1 MSTLL
6 HDIRYGLRM
15 LLKTPVVSIIS
26 ALSLALGITGATAMF
41 ALASSFFFE
50 PLPFGQ
56 QDELVMLRQIRPGDG
71 IENAAGLSVPNFRDL
86 EQASTTFT
94 GATAFSEENVN
105 VTGLEQP
112 EQIQVVTGTP
122 NMIDVLRIPLSMG
135 RGFRADEGTTGA
147 NQVLILTHGY
157 WQRRF
162 LGDPGAVGK
171 TLLIEGVSHTIIG
184 VTREGFE
191 MIPATVEAF
200 RPSDLTHLTDRADPD
215 RLVLAR
221 LRAGTTLEQA
231 NSELQRTFSRLQTDH
246 AEANRN
252 WNLIVMH
259 AGDWFPGPTDT
270 KLIKLLLVVSL
281 FGLAIACANIAN
293 LLLGRAEIRI
303 KEIAVRTALGAARSR
318 LLRQMLTES
327 VMLALIGAGLGIFFS
342 VYAIAGL
349 RTAMPPQLPQSFW
362 PALDLPTLV
371 ATVVVAMMAGVLF
384 GLAPA
389 LYATGG
395 SLREV
400 LGESTRGG
408 TAGKTRKRIRNFFV
422 TAEIAVALALLT
434 GAGFLMKAMDLLVNA
449 DTPFDANRLLTFE
462 LTLPEHRYASPPDL
476 ARFTVEAE
484 RMLREIPGVNSV
496 AAMASLPR
504 SRGNPSARF
513 QIEGRTPVD
522 PGERPQSG
530 WQAVNPAYFA
540 TLRIPLVSGRA
551 LLDSDRADAP
561 PVALVNQEFVRRH
574 FPGEEP
580 LGRRIEI
587 QGTTREIVGVV
598 ANIIQSRIPEGA
610 DEEPAVYLPI
620 MQEPLRN
627 PAFALEIT
635 GDAST
640 ISAEVR
646 RAVSRVDPDQP
657 VALVRTL
664 QTHIEESLA
673 GPRVLGLFV
682 LALGLLAMV
691 LAAVGIYGVMAH
703 SVVQANREIGIRMAI
718 GARQSQVV
726 AMITRRGI
734 VLTAIGL
741 AAGVPI
747 SLLIQ
752 RGVHSALNL
761 WEVDVPPDYALIA
774 AGMLAFVA
782 LLASWVHAL
791 GAAKVAPV
799 QALQNE

>member
-1 MSTLL
+1 
-6 HDIRYGLRM
+6 
-15 LLKTPVVSIIS
+15 
-26 ALSLALGITGATAMF
+26 
-41 ALASSFFFE
+41 
-50 PLPFGQ
+50 
-56 QDELVMLRQIRPGDG
+56 
-71 IENAAGLSVPNFRDL
+71 
-86 EQASTTFT
+86 
-94 GATAFSEENVN
+94 
-105 VTGLEQP
+105 
-112 EQIQVVTGTP
+112 
-122 NMIDVLRIPLSMG
+122 
-135 RGFRADEGTTGA
+135 
-147 NQVLILTHGY
+147 
-157 WQRRF
+157 
-162 LGDPGAVGK
+162 
-171 TLLIEGVSHTIIG
+171 
-184 VTREGFE
+184 
-191 MIPATVEAF
+191 
-200 RPSDLTHLTDRADPD
+200 
-215 RLVLAR
+215 
-221 LRAGTTLEQA
+221 
-231 NSELQRTFSRLQTDH
+231 
-246 AEANRN
+246 
-252 WNLIVMH
+252 
-259 AGDWFPGPTDT
+259 
-270 KLIKLLLVVSL
+270 
-281 FGLAIACANIAN
+281 
-293 LLLGRAEIRI
+293 
-303 KEIAVRTALGAARSR
+303 
-318 LLRQMLTES
+318 MLTES

-371 ATVVVAMMAGVLF
+371 ATVLVAMIAGVLF

-422 TAEIAVALALLT
+422 IAEIAVALALLT
-434 GAGFLMKAMDLLVNA
+434 GAGFLMKAMDLLVHA

-462 LTLPEHRYASPPDL
+462 LTLPEHKYASPADL

-484 RMLREIPGVNSV
+484 RVLREIPGVNSV

-504 SRGNPSARF
+504 SRGNPSAPF

-522 PGERPQSG
+522 PSERPQSG
-530 WQAVNPAYFA
+530 WQAVNPAYLA

-551 LLDSDRADAP
+551 LLDSDRADSP

-574 FPGEEP
+574 FPAEEP

-587 QGTTREIVGVV
+587 QGTAREIVGVV
-598 ANIIQSRIPEGA
+598 ANIIQSRIPDGA

-620 MQEPLRN
+620 AQEPLRN

-635 GDAST
+635 GDPGT

-646 RAVSRVDPDQP
+646 RAISRVDPDQP
-657 VALVRTL
+657 IALVRTL

-682 LALGLLAMV
+682 LALGLLAMI

-752 RGVHSALNL
+752 RGVHNALNL

-774 AGMLAFVA
+774 AAMLAFVA
-782 LLASWVHAL
+782 LLASWLPAL
-791 GAAKVAPV
+791 RAAQVAPV
-799 QALQNE
+799 RALQNE